1 MNIHELAKGACEMYG
16 DGLGSAKEIE
26 NEVLDT
32 SSVFVKVNLVVA
44 GKPPNR
50 NELAIVR
57 LRSVARRLSGRNVE
71 RMASYYAHSVKGRSR
86 AEWEPLERHLQLV
99 ATGEG
104 AFPGAAGFAAAFGAG
119 EWGSL
124 AGWWHDLG
132 KYSDA
137 FQAYISRATDSSG
150 DEHVADV
157 AGRVDHST
165 AGAKHA
171 ASRGMLGILLSYC
184 IAGHHAGLPDNVG
197 TESSLSSRLSKRV
210 PNWTAAPVELLDR
223 PMPAIPRLRPP
234 HDHRLAGF
242 SLAFFVRMLF
252 SCLVDADF
260 LATEQFM
267 DAERGAQ
274 RPSDEPTMDELLRRL
289 DAHLAGK
296 ERTDTE
302 LNRHRQEILCECRGK
317 AAQPPGLFSL
327 EVPTGGGKTL
337 SSLAFALT
345 HAAKNKLCRVVYAIP
360 FTSIIEQTT
369 NVFREAMG
377 DLAESILEHHSNLEP
392 GDPIRQST
400 RSRLAAENWDA
411 PIVVTTNVQ
420 IFESLF
426 ASRTSRCR
434 KLHRLAKSV
443 IILDEAQTLPINL
456 LFPALAALD
465 ELVRN
470 YGATVVLCTA
480 TQPALERREGFPIG
494 LEKPTPIIDAPLAL
508 HGALKRTRIE
518 HAGLLTN
525 DQIVDRVRGEQRVLC
540 IVNSRR
546 HASELFES
554 LSDETAYHLSASM
567 CAAHRSDMVKAI
579 RDRLSSNGECRVIS
593 TQVIEAGVDLDF
605 PVVFRAAAGLD
616 SVAQAAGRCNREG
629 RLADATGQPALGRVI
644 IFDYDEKANRPPPI
658 ARIAAVHFREV
669 APDHA
674 EDLLSP
680 KAIEAYF
687 RLHYWHSGR
696 EDGRGWDEGREG
708 KSVMDRFKWEPG
720 SGLHAQF
727 REAAER
733 FQLIEDVQ
741 TPILVPYGERGQ
753 SLIAELQSAPE
764 TPEPKWLRGFDRR
777 AQRYIVGIHEN
788 ILRKLL
794 DQGVLLERHDRYYL
808 GNPEAYDGKLGLTF
822 RASGLGTHMT
832 IV

>member
-1 MNIHELAKGACEMYG
+1 MAA
-16 DGLGSAKEIE
+16 
-26 NEVLDT
+26 DT
-32 SSVFVKVNLVVA
+32 
-44 GKPPNR
+44 
-50 NELAIVR
+50 
-57 LRSVARRLSGRNVE
+57 
-71 RMASYYAHSVKGRSR
+71 YYAHTLPPPHAKSD
-86 AEWEPLERHLQLV
+86 WEHLWTHLERV
-99 ATGEG
+99 AEG
-104 AFPGAAGFAAAFGAG
+104 DGAAIPGARQFADAFGAG

-124 AGWWHDLG
+124 AGWWHDVG

-137 FQAYISRATDSSG
+137 FQAYISRGAEASG
-150 DEHVADV
+150 DEHLADV

-171 ASRGMLGILLSYC
+171 ATRGVLGLLLSYC

-197 TESSLSSRLSKRV
+197 TDSSLSLRLSKRV
-210 PNWTAAPVELLDR
+210 PDWAAAPRDLLDR
-223 PMPAIPRLRPP
+223 PLPAIPRLRPP
-234 HDHRLAGF
+234 HDPRLAGF
-242 SLAFFVRMLF
+242 SLGFFVRMLF

-260 LATEQFM
+260 LATERFM
-267 DAERGAQ
+267 DAERAAH

-289 DAHLAGK
+289 DAHLEGK
-296 ERTDTE
+296 KRTDTE
-302 LNRHRQEILCECRGK
+302 VNRRRQEVLAACRKK
-317 AAQPPGLFSL
+317 AALPSGLFSL

-337 SSLAFALT
+337 SSLAFGLT
-345 HAAKNKLCRVVYAIP
+345 HAAKNELRRVVYAIP
-360 FTSIIEQTT
+360 FTSIIEQST

-392 GDPIRQST
+392 DDPNRQST

-426 ASRTSRCR
+426 ACRTSRCR

-443 IILDEAQTLPINL
+443 IILDEAQTLPVNL
-456 LFPALAALD
+456 LFPTLAALD

-480 TQPALERREGFPIG
+480 TQPALARREGFPIG

-508 HGALKRTRIE
+508 HGALKRTRVE

-525 DQIVDRVRGEQRVLC
+525 EQIVDRLRLEQRVLC

-554 LSDETAYHLSASM
+554 VSDEAGYHLSANM
-567 CAAHRSDMVKAI
+567 CAAHRSDMVTAI
-579 RDRLSSNGECRVIS
+579 RDRLSSNGECRVVS
-593 TQVIEAGVDLDF
+593 TQVIEAGVDVDF

-629 RLADATGQPALGRVI
+629 RLTCATGRPSLGRVVV
-644 IFDYDEKANRPPPI
+644 FDYDEKANRPPPI
-658 ARIAAVHFREV
+658 ARIAASHFREV
-669 APDHA
+669 APDYVD
-674 EDLLSP
+674 DLLSP

-687 RLHYWHSGR
+687 RLHYWHAGR

-708 KSVMDRFKWEPG
+708 KSVMDRFDWG
-720 SGLHAQF
+720 SKGGLHAQF

-733 FQLIEDVQ
+733 YQLIEDVQ
-741 TPILVPYGERGQ
+741 TPILVPYAERGQ
-753 SLIAELQSAPE
+753 SLIAELQSMPE
-764 TPEPKWLRGFDRR
+764 QPEPKWLRGFDRR
-777 AQRYIVGIHEN
+777 AQRYVVGVHEN

-794 DQGVLLERHDRYYL
+794 VQGVLLERHERYYL
-808 GNPEAYDGKLGLTF
+808 GNPEAYDGRLGLTF
-822 RASGLGTHMT
+822 RASGLGTDMT